1 MHNAANDPLRPRF
14 TAFVR
19 ERQQDFYKL
28 AYSYV
33 HNQDAAMDMVQN
45 AIVQALG
52 SLHRL
57 RQPQYMETWFYRI
70 LVNAC
75 LSYLRTAGRVVLVDQ
90 LPPQSAP
97 HSDLDRAMDIDRAM
111 DQLPPKLKTV
121 IVLRYFEDRPLQ
133 QIAMM
138 TGVGLSCAKGRLY
151 RALQALQRILGE
163 ELEELQQLE
172 AKNPAATDTYRDREE
187 PLR

>member
-28 AYSYV
+28 ADSYV

-57 RQPQYMETWFYRI
+57 RQSQYMETWFYRI

-75 LSYLRTAGRVVLVDQ
+75 LSYLRTAGRVVLV
-90 LPPQSAP
+90 
-97 HSDLDRAMDIDRAM
+97 

-172 AKNPAATDTYRDREE
+172 AKNPAAAGTYRDREE